1 MKKIILL
8 LMAVFITS
16 TGLLSQSQ
24 DDEMKY
30 YQALFGMEKMLVVAQ
45 FTEKPMDD
53 IFWEAY
59 EEYEVSRKN
68 LGTNRI
74 NLLEEYA
81 ENYETLSDEKLE
93 SIMKDVMKLNKNLDK
108 LISKYYKKIKKS
120 SGVKVATQFYQLENY
135 FLSAIRLEIWS
146 AIPFIGEFE

>member
-1 MKKIILL
+1 MKKIILM

-16 TGLLSQSQ
+16 AGLLSQSQ
-24 DDEMKY
+24 DDELKY
-30 YQALFGMEKMLVVAQ
+30 YQALFGMEKMLVVAK
-45 FTEKPMDD
+45 FIDKPIDD

-68 LGTNRI
+68 LGINRI

-93 SIMKDVMKLNKNLDK
+93 SIMKDVMKQKINLDK
-108 LISKYYKKIKKS
+108 LINKY
-120 SGVKVATQFYQLENY
+120 
-135 FLSAIRLEIWS
+135 
-146 AIPFIGEFE
+146 